1 MCLCLFYFFFVF
13 LEDYNEH
20 SALLLFGIVRDEA
33 IIMLPYAI
41 MVKHLFQVFSIMI
54 YLLLQTE

>member
-41 MVKHLFQVFSIMI
+41 MVKQCFRCFL
-54 YLLLQTE
+54 